1 MGQRMG
7 PRANL
12 EWCRNLVPKTGFNL
26 QTVQPLASSYTHA
39 MKTYRGS
46 SGKAPL

>member
-1 MGQRMG
+1 
-7 PRANL
+7 
-12 EWCRNLVPKTGFNL
+12 VPKTGFNP

-46 SGKAPL
+46 SGIAPLCQQQMDLRG